1 MAFFVNLVNLV
12 NLVNIFK
19 LFKLFN
25 LFPLSSYLFLR
36 YTVAVR
42 ATL

>member
-1 MAFFVNLVNLV
+1 MAFFV

-19 LFKLFN
+19 LFK

>member
-12 NLVNIFK
+12 T
-19 LFKLFN
+19 LFT
-25 LFPLSSYLFLR
+25 LFPLASFLFALSSYLFLR